1 MKQFFKDDFVYI
13 IGTICGAIVGK
24 LIYVFMLKDI
34 LPAIRITIN
43 L

>member
-13 IGTICGAIVGK
+13 IGTISGVIIGK

-34 LPAIRITIN
+34 LPVIRITIN